1 MACFSQF
8 IGTSLTVSGFGL
20 AACFSLM
27 CRLFQRS
34 VLPVSMVTSY
44 ERGSSRVPEMVP
56 FSHLPVSFCTYTAVS
71 LSVEGVPEH
80 LDRDTSFEFLVC
92 ASAVGT
98 LYL

>member
-27 CRLFQRS
+27 YCLFRRS

-56 FSHLPVSFCTYTAVS
+56 FSHLPISFCTYTGCFAIS
-71 LSVEGVPEH
+71 GGS
-80 LDRDTSFEFLVC
+80 S
-92 ASAVGT
+92 
-98 LYL
+98 